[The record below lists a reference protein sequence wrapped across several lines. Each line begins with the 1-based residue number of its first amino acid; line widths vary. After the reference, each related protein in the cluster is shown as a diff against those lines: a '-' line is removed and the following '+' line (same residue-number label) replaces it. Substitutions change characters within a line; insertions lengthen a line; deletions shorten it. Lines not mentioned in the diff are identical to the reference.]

1 MQAMQSRVKG
11 DVDTAGAE
19 AKRQIDELRP
29 KTVRSLD
36 EMRRVWNNAT
46 HVFSD
51 KDANHVQAEVA
62 AKPR

>member
-1 MQAMQSRVKG
+1 MQALQSRVKG

-19 AKRQIDELRP
+19 AKRQIDELKS
-29 KTVRSLD
+29 KTRRSLD

-51 KDANHVQAEVA
+51 KDENQVHGEVA
-62 AKPR
+62 AQPR